1 MRARFAVLSQHEQ
14 DLRIQSRIHSWMEAI
29 NRARE
34 KEVSIMIRCLNCKIL
49 NPENAKFCIE
59 CGNSLV

>member
-1 MRARFAVLSQHEQ
+1 
-14 DLRIQSRIHSWMEAI
+14 MEAI

-49 NPENAKFCIE
+49 NPENAKKAQYAFAIYGGIIQEVYTTLDWYKGGQYIQCPQ
-59 CGNSLV
+59 